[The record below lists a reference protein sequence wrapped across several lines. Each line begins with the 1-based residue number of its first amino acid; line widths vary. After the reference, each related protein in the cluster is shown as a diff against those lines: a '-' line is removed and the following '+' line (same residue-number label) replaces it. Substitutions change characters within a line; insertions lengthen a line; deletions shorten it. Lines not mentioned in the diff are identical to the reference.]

1 MKYYIMV
8 DPDKPNFCKLG
19 ITTDPLQRIK
29 AYRTA
34 APDCYFKKVYDIPD
48 TIHERRIL
56 SLLRESFKVNRETVL
71 CNPTIV
77 QNIIEGYFTDVDI
90 EYT

>member
-8 DPDKPNFCKLG
+8 DPGKPDFCKLG
-19 ITTDPLQRIK
+19 ISIDPSQRIK

-34 APDCYFKKVYDIPD
+34 APDCYFKKIYDIPD
-48 TIHERRIL
+48 IIHERKIL
-56 SLLRESFKVNRETVL
+56 SLLSESFKVNRETVH

-90 EYT
+90 AFA